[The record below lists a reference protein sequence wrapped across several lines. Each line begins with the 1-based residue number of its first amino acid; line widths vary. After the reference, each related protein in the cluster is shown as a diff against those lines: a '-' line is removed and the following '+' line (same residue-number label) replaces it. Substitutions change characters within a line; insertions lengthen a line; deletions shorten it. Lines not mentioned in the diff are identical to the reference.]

1 MWGLYTF
8 LAAALSFV
16 ASAFINFGRHGFVS
30 QHDLIGH
37 GELFTFTSSLLM
49 GSIFL
54 LSKDKGLEPF
64 IARRLFTLLAFSS
77 AILAEIGFILLK
89 LTAEGDLL
97 WVAIAGVENF
107 SVYLAGFCVLL
118 VFTIVFIDA
127 SRIDTENAIDAV
139 ENSYQELSKKMDGA
153 A

>member
-1 MWGLYTF
+1 
-8 LAAALSFV
+8 V
-16 ASAFINFGRHGFVS
+16 
-30 QHDLIGH
+30 
-37 GELFTFTSSLLM
+37 
-49 GSIFL
+49 GS
-54 LSKDKGLEPF
+54 
-64 IARRLFTLLAFSS
+64 
-77 AILAEIGFILLK
+77 
-89 LTAEGDLL
+89 
-97 WVAIAGVENF
+97 ENF